1 MPTVVVS
8 GIPIHY
14 ELTGSGPTCLCL
26 VHGAGGST
34 GVWVRQLE
42 ELADIAQIVA
52 LDLPG
57 HGQSGGRGCD
67 RIEDY
72 VKVVRGFLDATGL
85 VKVVLCGHSMGGAV
99 AQAFALA
106 HPGRLAG
113 LVLVGTGARLRVLPK
128 IFELLER
135 DYPEGVR
142 FISRLAVSPGAPE
155 VLVESLISQTLNTP
169 RPVLLGD
176 FRACDAFDVM
186 ARLREIPTP
195 TLVICGTHDQLTPP
209 KYAQFLQHHI
219 AGARLELIAEA
230 GHYVQLERPDETN
243 VALRE
248 LLTAPGEK
256 R

>member
-8 GIPIHY
+8 EIPIHY
-14 ELTGSGPTCLCL
+14 ELTGSGPTRLCL
-26 VHGAGGST
+26 VHGAGGSA

-42 ELADIAQIVA
+42 ELTDIAQIVA

-57 HGQSGGRGCD
+57 HGQSNGRGCD
-67 RIEDY
+67 RIADY
-72 VKVVRGFLDATGL
+72 VKVIRGFLDATGL

-99 AQAFALA
+99 AQAFAMA

-113 LVLVGTGARLRVLPK
+113 LVLVGTGARLRVLPR
-128 IFELLER
+128 ILELLER

-142 FISRLAVSPGAPE
+142 FISRLAVSPGALE
-155 VLVESLISQTLNTP
+155 TLVESLIRQTLNTP
-169 RPVLLGD
+169 QPVLLGD

-186 ARLREIPTP
+186 ARLGEIRTP
-195 TLVICGTHDQLTPP
+195 TLVICGTDDQLTPP

-219 AGARLELIAEA
+219 AGARLELIRGA
-230 GHYVQLERPDETN
+230 GHYVQLERSDETN
-243 VALRE
+243 AALRE
-248 LLTAPGEK
+248 FLAGLGAD

>member
-14 ELTGSGPTCLCL
+14 ELTGSGPTRLCL

-243 VALRE
+243 VTLRE
-248 LLTAPGEK
+248 LLTAPGET